1 MEAQLTAQQTK
12 RWPFPVKHVD
22 LGGRVSDTTPQR
34 GGNSG
39 RARVP
44 ARRERVCDVNR
55 AKG

>member
-1 MEAQLTAQQTK
+1 MAALLTAQQTK